1 MTSPQWKV
9 AVVGAGPAGMFMADS
24 LTRREDV
31 RVDLVEKLFAP
42 DGLLRF
48 GVAPDHPH
56 MKRLGV
62 AFNKTRER
70 PNLRL
75 LGGVEYGE
83 DIDLEEIYKHYH
95 HVVFAHGAVSDR
107 RLGIPGEELKG
118 VLSAR
123 EFVEWYNG
131 HPEAVDHPIALDM
144 EEVVVVGAGNVAL
157 DVARVLIRPVEELA
171 KTDIATHALEALRHS
186 KVKKVHMLIRRG
198 PAGVSFTLPE
208 VRELSKMDGVRMV
221 ISEEDFR
228 MTEEQRASLES
239 DRMLRRIIDVLESC
253 VGPVD
258 VPDDPRKVL
267 QLHFFTSPIELTG
280 DGSMEAL
287 RCVRNE
293 IVPNPEGGRARCV
306 PIEGSEFT
314 LNAGMLLRSIG
325 YRVEALPG
333 LPYDEEKQ
341 VIRNE
346 GGHVIGDDGK
356 PLGRVWV
363 TGWARRGPSGVLGT
377 NKADASE
384 VAKTLLGMCPEG
396 EAESLPEWAGTVPR
410 LIDLETWARI
420 DAEEQRRG
428 KGQDR
433 PREKFV
439 RLNAVH
445 EFLDTPVASKL
456 QSEDDES

>member
-1 MTSPQWKV
+1 MSSTQWKV

-62 AFNKTRER
+62 AFNKTRTR

-75 LGGVEYGE
+75 LGGVEYGKDLSME
-83 DIDLEEIYKHYH
+83 DLFKHYH

-107 RLGIPGEELKG
+107 RLGIPGEDLSG

-171 KTDIATHALEALRHS
+171 TTDIASHALEALRHS
-186 KVKKVHMLIRRG
+186 KVKKVHLLVRRG
-198 PAGVSFTLPE
+198 PTGVSFTLPE
-208 VRELSKMDGVRMV
+208 VKELSEMDGVRMV
-221 ISEEDFR
+221 IDKDDFR
-228 MTEEQRASLES
+228 LTEEEREFVSN
-239 DRMLRRIIDVLESC
+239 DRKLRRIIDVLESR

-258 VPDDPRKVL
+258 VPGDPRRVL
-267 QLHFFTSPIELTG
+267 QIHFFTSPVEIEG
-280 DGSMEAL
+280 DGAMDTL
-287 RCVRNE
+287 RCVQNKV
-293 IVPNPEGGRARCV
+293 VPNPDGGRARCV
-306 PIEGSEFT
+306 PIDGANFT
-314 LNAGMLLRSIG
+314 INAGMLLRSIG
-325 YRVEALPG
+325 YRVEPLPG
-333 LPYDEEKQ
+333 LPYDEQKN
-341 VIRNE
+341 VIRND
-346 GGHVIGDDGK
+346 GGHVIGDDGE
-356 PLGRVWV
+356 PMGRVWV

-377 NKADASE
+377 NKADAKE
-384 VAKTLLGMCPEG
+384 VSKSLLSRCPEG
-396 EAESLPEWAGTVPR
+396 EATALPDWTGRVAR
-410 LIDLETWARI
+410 MIDLDTWARI

-428 KGQDR
+428 KDQNR

-439 RLNAVH
+439 RAEDVH
-445 EFLDTPVASKL
+445 AFLDGVAIMDAPNAKN
-456 QSEDDES
+456 DD